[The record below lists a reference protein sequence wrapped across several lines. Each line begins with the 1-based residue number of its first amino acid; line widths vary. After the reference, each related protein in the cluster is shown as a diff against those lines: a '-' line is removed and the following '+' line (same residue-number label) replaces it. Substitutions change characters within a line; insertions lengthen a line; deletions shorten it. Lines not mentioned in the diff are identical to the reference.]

1 MPGTLDGDEAAH
13 DPGRYLLRIRD
24 LDGRLH
30 GLGFVADPQGTVLTA
45 HESVAGL
52 DRIVLHTPG
61 GQTRVLG
68 PESVLPLPGHGLAL
82 LRTDGVGGLP
92 VPPLPVARPDGV
104 LTGRDVVLP
113 ALSGEDGRVVALAC
127 GLLGA
132 TGAVYVPSP
141 PAVGPDRFHLLGGV
155 LLLGLP
161 AGGGAVAVPAGA
173 PVLDAR
179 SGVVIGVAAPAVRAP
194 EQAGALA
201 AAPAYGGGAGE
212 RAPELAEVLA
222 RNDAGVPAYGPALNL
237 AGVLRLTAAQVAS
250 AGAGP
255 DRVGALAADR
265 VDRPDGLPGDEPAAT
280 VTALVGA
287 PGSGRSTELAAL
299 AVRRGGGDRPL
310 PTLWLRGADLRAES
324 AALADAVERALAA
337 AATALGSRPV
347 PGPDTVAGLCTAAGR
362 PLLVILDGPE
372 EAPVPL
378 DAAWL
383 RAAGEWLTAT
393 GARLVTACGEEA
405 WERLAP
411 DGDGADDGV
420 AWGERYV
427 GGGVGGGAAAGGPA
441 AGRCLPGV
449 GGRTAVPGE
458 HRPPG
463 GSGGAAV
470 EPGATAAGR
479 CVPQRGDAWAAA
491 GERHAPGGVVGGPAG
506 PSGGLP
512 DGVGCRCRRALAV
525 HRLGPLPA
533 EAADRVR
540 RRYGLPPGW
549 PAPADARHPL
559 AVRLAGELWA
569 EGVRGEPPGRGEL
582 FAAQLDLRCLR
593 VAQRLA
599 SDGRPRRT
607 GAHRRGAGRPAGL
620 SHGRVRRLAAAV
632 AGRVHEAAR
641 RMLGAEQGGLGRAVF
656 EELFPVAGG
665 WATAV
670 LAEGLFVPAGP
681 GYRFAHGEFSD
692 WLQGLHLD
700 LDAALRLLLGEAE
713 DTPPSPANGQEG
725 PRPARGARSVAR
737 HRVGPVAAA
746 LRRLA
751 QTWGAP
757 ALDPWLHRIW
767 RALDLRPPG
776 SEPGWWAGRLLVA
789 GLAASPDLGEHRALL
804 GQLAV
809 RIAEVAPAA
818 GGFERL
824 PADGLGRF
832 GPAFWTGLGLP
843 AEQELEL
850 LRRLVTAD
858 GPGQPFLAAAAGRL
872 RADPAGVLPLL
883 CGWFDDPRGLT
894 GRPGTTVADLAHDL
908 LYAHRALA
916 LDELTEALA
925 DAAHPRADALLT
937 VLASEEPSALC
948 RAVDRWSHDRRPERH
963 VAAAVHALRAAPHAR
978 GAGAELLRFTALT
991 LLAREEEPGLHG
1003 AALALLVR
1011 DGRTRAAH
1019 LPTAL
1024 AVYRHGE
1031 DGFLTA
1037 RALAPALESDPEPV
1051 VAAFADRLERP
1062 GPPVAEILRVL
1073 ADAAP
1078 PAGRRGAE
1086 LAARLLR
1093 AQPASAGPVAVDY
1106 LGRRL
1111 RHGAAEEP
1119 AARLELRLLLG
1130 SALAAREAAVR
1141 RPFAEVLA
1149 VPVAQAAADA
1159 LRCDLL
1165 GTLLAAESDPEV
1177 LGAVVE
1183 RLAGHCAAERPARA
1197 RTVLAR
1203 VVAGL
1208 PDADGLLVRCAVRSA
1223 EFARLLAQWPEDGWP
1238 LPPRGPGLDR
1248 LRALAAAGRD
1258 PRYAAADAE
1267 RGEARGEGPETGR
1280 RAGQED
1286 AWEDEQVTVRTPA
1299 GPARY
1304 PAVRPTRLP
1313 VPKQGQAH
1321 GTL

>member
-1 MPGTLDGDEAAH
+1 MPGILDGDEVAD
-13 DPGRYLLRIRD
+13 DPGRYLLRICD
-24 LDGRLH
+24 LDGRLR
-30 GLGFVADPQGTVLTA
+30 GLGFVADPLGTVLTA

-52 DRIVLHTPG
+52 DRVVLRTPG

-68 PESVLPLPGHGLAL
+68 PDNVLPLPAHGLAL

-92 VPPLPVARPDGV
+92 VPPLPVARPAGAPACRDVLLPV
-104 LTGRDVVLP
+104 LTG
-113 ALSGEDGRVVALAC
+113 EDERAVALRG
-127 GLLGA
+127 GLLGV
-132 TGAVYVPSP
+132 TGAVYAPSP
-141 PAVGPDRFHLLGGV
+141 GNGRPGPFHLLGGV
-155 LLLGLP
+155 LLLDLP
-161 AGGGAVAVPAGA
+161 SAVGGAVAVPAGA

-179 SGVVIGVAAPAVRAP
+179 SGAVIGVAAPGVHAP
-194 EQAGALA
+194 ERAGALA
-201 AAPAYGGGAGE
+201 AVPAYGGGAGAG
-212 RAPELAEVLA
+212 APELAGALD
-222 RNDAGVPAYGPALNL
+222 RNAAGVPAYGTALNL

-255 DRVGALAADR
+255 GRVGALAADR
-265 VDRPDGLPGDEPAAT
+265 VDRPDGLAGEEPSVAA

-287 PGSGRSTELAAL
+287 PGSGRTTELAAL
-299 AVRRGGGDRPL
+299 AARRADGGCPR
-310 PTLWLRGADLRAES
+310 PTLWLRGADLRPES
-324 AALADAVERALAA
+324 TALADAVERTLAA
-337 AATALGSRPV
+337 ASAVLGVRPT

-362 PLLVILDGPE
+362 PLLVVLDGPE
-372 EAPVPL
+372 EASVPL

-383 RAAGEWLTAT
+383 RAAGEWLAAT
-393 GARLVTACGEEA
+393 GARLLLACGEEA

-411 DGDGADDGV
+411 GGHGSGAPAAGEGCEPGG
-420 AWGERYV
+420 AGGGRCAPAEGSRAGERYAP
-427 GGGVGGGAAAGGPA
+427 GGAAGGPA
-441 AGRCLPGV
+441 APAGVLPGD
-449 GGRTAVPGE
+449 APC
-458 HRPPG
+458 HCRP
-463 GSGGAAV
+463 
-470 EPGATAAGR
+470 
-479 CVPQRGDAWAAA
+479 
-491 GERHAPGGVVGGPAG
+491 
-506 PSGGLP
+506 
-512 DGVGCRCRRALAV
+512 ALAV

-599 SDGRPRRT
+599 TDGRPRRP
-607 GAHRRGAGRPAGL
+607 GAHRRGAGRAAGP

-632 AGRVHEAAR
+632 AGRVHEAGR

-665 WATAV
+665 WAAAV

-700 LDAALRLLLGEAE
+700 LDAALRLLLGETE
-713 DTPPSPANGQEG
+713 DTRPPGE
-725 PRPARGARSVAR
+725 ARSVPR

-804 GQLAV
+804 HQLAV

-824 PADGLGRF
+824 PAEGLGRF

-843 AEQELEL
+843 AAQELEL

-858 GPGQPFLAAAAGRL
+858 GPGRPFLTAVAGRL
-872 RADPAGVLPLL
+872 RGDPAGLLPLL
-883 CGWFDDPRGLT
+883 CRWFDDPRGLT

-908 LYAHRALA
+908 LYAHRTLA

-937 VLASEEPSALC
+937 VLAAEEPSALC

-963 VAAAVHALRAAPHAR
+963 VAAAVHALRAAPYAR

-1011 DGRTRAAH
+1011 DVRTRAAH
-1019 LPTAL
+1019 LPAAL
-1024 AVYRHGE
+1024 ALHRQGDDH
-1031 DGFLTA
+1031 FLTA
-1037 RALAPALESDPEPV
+1037 RALAPALEDDPEPV
-1051 VAAFADRLERP
+1051 LAVFADRLERP
-1062 GPPVAEILRVL
+1062 GAPVAEILRVL
-1073 ADAAP
+1073 ADAGSP
-1078 PAGRRGAE
+1078 TVGRRGAE

-1093 AQPASAGPVAVDY
+1093 ERPAAAGAVAVDY

-1111 RHGAAEEP
+1111 GRGAAEEP

-1130 SALAAREAAVR
+1130 SALAARAAAVR

-1149 VPVAQAAADA
+1149 APVGEAAADA
-1159 LRCDLL
+1159 LRCELL
-1165 GTLLAAESDPEV
+1165 DTLLAAEGDPEV
-1177 LGAVVE
+1177 LTAVVE

-1197 RTVLAR
+1197 RTVVAR
-1203 VVAGL
+1203 AVAGL

-1223 EFARLLAQWPEDGWP
+1223 GFALLLARWPDDGWP
-1238 LPPRGPGLDR
+1238 PLPRGPRLDR
-1248 LRALAAAGRD
+1248 LRALSAAGHD
-1258 PRYAAADAE
+1258 PQYAAADAE
-1267 RGEARGEGPETGR
+1267 RRYGRGEGGGRNGGDARGERHGGGGGTGR
-1280 RAGQED
+1280 GTGRED
-1286 AWEDEQVTVRTPA
+1286 ARDDEQVTVRTPA
-1299 GPARY
+1299 AAARC